1 MKTFFCIF
9 VSYLHS
15 LRRNFTLFFFI
26 CSFVCLIFSS
36 SSLYAQGNEQ
46 LLKRCWTAEQLKGR
60 AKEIR
65 ARRSRHGVFPPAY
78 KSPLSLKA
86 QLSLKQPPL
95 KRRAYKKGTVRWVKL
110 PKGKKLIALT
120 LDLCEGAYEISGY
133 DGGVIDYLR
142 AHKIKATLFVGGKWL
157 DHHSERAQQLIA
169 DPLFEIGSHGWSHKN
184 LRKLSGKALVR
195 EISSVQG
202 AYERAYTSLSKR
214 FCFAPS
220 LVNSFL
226 FSPLASQTDSS
237 FAAPLSSVPKKL
249 SLFRFPFGTCHKQA
263 LEEVYK
269 HGQLPIQ
276 WNIVTGDPAF
286 GQSARRIASIVKQR
300 VKPGAIIIAHA
311 NGRGRNTARA
321 LPLFIPDLKKQGY
334 EFVTVSELLAAGEP
348 QISST
353 CYENRPRD
361 NSHY

>member
-1 MKTFFCIF
+1 MKNFFSIS
-9 VSYLHS
+9 VSYLFS
-15 LRRNFTLFFFI
+15 LRRNFSLFFFI
-26 CSFVCLIFSS
+26 YSFTCLLFSS
-36 SSLYAQGNEQ
+36 PVLYAQGNEQ
-46 LLKRCWTAEQLKGR
+46 LLKRCWTAEQLKGMP
-60 AKEIR
+60 KEIR
-65 ARRSRHGVFPPAY
+65 ARHSRHGVFPPAY
-78 KSPLSLKA
+78 KSPFSLKV
-86 QLSLKQPPL
+86 QRSLKH
-95 KRRAYKKGTVRWVKL
+95 KTFKKGTVRWVKL

-184 LRKLSGKALVR
+184 LRKLYGKALVR

-226 FSPLASQTDSS
+226 STPLSSQTASS

-300 VKPGAIIIAHA
+300 AKPGAIIIAHA

-334 EFVTVSELLAAGEP
+334 EFVTVSELLAAGVP

-353 CYENRPRD
+353 CYENSPGD

>member
-1 MKTFFCIF
+1 MKIFFSIC
-9 VSYLHS
+9 VSYLFS
-15 LRRNFTLFFFI
+15 LRRNYSLFFFI
-26 CSFVCLIFSS
+26 YTFACLLFPSS
-36 SSLYAQGNEQ
+36 VLYAQGNEQ
-46 LLKRCWTAEQLKGR
+46 LLKRCWTTEQLKG
-60 AKEIR
+60 APKEIQ
-65 ARRSRHGVFPPAY
+65 AQRSRHGISPPAY
-78 KSPLSLKA
+78 KSAFSLKTRLPI
-86 QLSLKQPPL
+86 QHRP
-95 KRRAYKKGTVRWVKL
+95 YKKGTVRWVKL

-184 LRKLSGKALVR
+184 LRKLHGKALVR

-202 AYERAYTSLSKR
+202 AYERAYTALSNR

-220 LVNSFL
+220 LVSHFL
-226 FSPLASQTDSS
+226 SSPLSSQIDSS
-237 FAAPLSSVPKKL
+237 FAAPLSSVPKTL

-353 CYENRPRD
+353 CYENRPGD